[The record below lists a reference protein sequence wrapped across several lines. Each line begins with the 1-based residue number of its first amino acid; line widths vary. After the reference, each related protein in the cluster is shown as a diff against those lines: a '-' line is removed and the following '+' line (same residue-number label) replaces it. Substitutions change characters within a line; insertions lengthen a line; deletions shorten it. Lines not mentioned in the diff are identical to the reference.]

1 MNVNQTIKAWKNP
14 KFRSDTNMENPVGK
28 SFQEMDLQEMSFV
41 TGGNG
46 EADPDATPT
55 TITTVTT
62 LSKGGLISGAV
73 SAVSGLVSYT
83 KKCI

>member
-14 KFRSDTNMENPVGK
+14 KFRSETNMENPVGR
-28 SFQEMDLQEMSFV
+28 SFQEMDIQEMNFV

-46 EADPDATPT
+46 TADPDASP